1 MLWQTKFWAPDAPL
15 LIYLPAIAP
24 GKAAEYGLT
33 ALASVRMCETQKQL
47 LLSTY
52 GCLEVENQQVE
63 DSVPYYL
70 QLCLSNISNLKN
82 INKDKYKHVGEK
94 SEHLPAEIFFI
105 QIPKSRKQKILI
117 ISLFVIAH
125 IIEYC
130 YS

>member
-94 SEHLPAEIFFI
+94 SEHLPAEIFLFRS
-105 QIPKSRKQKILI
+105 QNQGSRKFL
-117 ISLFVIAH
+117 
-125 IIEYC
+125 
-130 YS
+130 